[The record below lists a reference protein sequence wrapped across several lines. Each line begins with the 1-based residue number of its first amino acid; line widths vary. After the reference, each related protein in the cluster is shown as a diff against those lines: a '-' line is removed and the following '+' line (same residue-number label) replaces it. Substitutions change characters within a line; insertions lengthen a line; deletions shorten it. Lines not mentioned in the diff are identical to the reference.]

1 MCKFA
6 STFPSMGTTGIKY
19 DVTAVIVTLIWGGTF
34 INTRLLIDNG
44 VAAHEIYFLR
54 AGIAYTALWLF
65 CMASGR
71 GMRVRSKTLRDEA
84 TFLLLGV
91 TGGSLYFMT
100 ENAAIGMTVVT
111 NVSFIVSSCP
121 FFATLIAI
129 LFTKS
134 LKANKNIM
142 AGGLTA
148 IAGLALVVFN
158 GKFILKLSPQGDTL
172 AMAACLS
179 WAVYSVVMRSVTERY
194 DAVMALRG
202 DPPRFGNYDP
212 SRDAFHHASELVRFI
227 RRWEDRQHLDR
238 RLTIGVAGFPE
249 GHPESRNRIR
259 EMDFLKA
266 KLDEGADYICTQ
278 LFFDNH
284 NFFDYRDRCRLLGI
298 NAPIIAGIMP
308 VISISGMNRMADLSS
323 GTNFPARLLKGMLRA
338 GGDRESIERIGIN
351 YASYQCSELLD
362 AEVDGIHFYT
372 LNKSKATLSIYKNLG
387 INNYFDVDR
396 IHMMNDIYKN
406 SGNTYDS

>member
-6 STFPSMGTTGIKY
+6 STFTSMGTTGIKY
-19 DVTAVIVTLIWGGTF
+19 DVTAVMVTLIWGGTF

-100 ENAAIGMTVVT
+100 ENAAIGMTVVN

-158 GKFILKLSPQGDTL
+158 GKFILKLSPTGDML

-194 DAVMALRG
+194 DAVMVTRKI
-202 DPPRFGNYDP
+202 FGYGLMTGAPILLAKGWDCG
-212 SRDAFHHASELVRFI
+212 
-227 RRWEDRQHLDR
+227 WETLSKPV
-238 RLTIGVAGFPE
+238 VAG
-249 GHPESRNRIR
+249 NVV
-259 EMDFLKA
+259 FLGLGPSFLCFLIWTKVIKEIGTVRA
-266 KLDEGADYICTQ
+266 TNYLYLNPVSTMVVSAIVLGEVVTPLAFIGAGLI
-278 LFFDNH
+278 L
-284 NFFDYRDRCRLLGI
+284 
-298 NAPIIAGIMP
+298 AGIY
-308 VISISGMNRMADLSS
+308 ISMKKPKENA
-323 GTNFPARLLKGMLRA
+323 
-338 GGDRESIERIGIN
+338 
-351 YASYQCSELLD
+351 
-362 AEVDGIHFYT
+362 
-372 LNKSKATLSIYKNLG
+372 
-387 INNYFDVDR
+387 
-396 IHMMNDIYKN
+396 
-406 SGNTYDS
+406 